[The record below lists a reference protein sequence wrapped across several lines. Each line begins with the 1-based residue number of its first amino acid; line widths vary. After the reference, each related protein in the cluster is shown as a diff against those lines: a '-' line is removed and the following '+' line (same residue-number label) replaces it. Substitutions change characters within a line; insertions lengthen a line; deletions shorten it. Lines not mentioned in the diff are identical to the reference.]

1 MNLKKLTT
9 TGTAKVPTRT
19 TGNQEPKEVVNAD
32 VWVDKPPWKSA
43 GTAIPPV
50 GIKTNCKIKD
60 YYQ

>member
-9 TGTAKVPTRT
+9 TGIAKVPKRT

-32 VWVDKPPWKSA
+32 AWVDKPSWNPA

-50 GIKTNCKIKD
+50 GIKTNCKK
-60 YYQ
+60 